1 MSGRMKDEDARK
13 DCLFKD
19 PVELEKGS
27 TSIKLSKNEIG
38 IWSTLHT
45 LSALFYSH
53 APPIPHPNTQNS
65 PDPLLL
71 DTEKEKSGGVD
82 DIHSGDESMLNNS
95 SSWYHRS
102 KNPFVLELLPCYN
115 PPTGLAICPKRDIKE
130 WQFFIMDYH
139 FCTIF
144 SCSKTKGPCFCFCPP
159 PRNRTCQICCL
170 FSIHGQS
177 FLQLDHCF
185 MF

>member
-1 MSGRMKDEDARK
+1 MFQSRHWWLAIHEYYFFWLVLSKEMSGRMKDEDARK

-115 PPTGLAICPKRDIKE
+115 PPD
-130 WQFFIMDYH
+130 
-139 FCTIF
+139 
-144 SCSKTKGPCFCFCPP
+144 
-159 PRNRTCQICCL
+159 RTCNM
-170 FSIHGQS
+170 S
-177 FLQLDHCF
+177 
-185 MF
+185 